1 MDLIMELLWE
11 EVDVKGV
18 VWVIGVDKEKE
29 KGEGKRMGDEDSFDE
44 EMIILWWC
52 FLVWIFF

>member
-1 MDLIMELLWE
+1 MELLWE

-18 VWVIGVDKEKE
+18 VWVIGVDKEEE

>member
-1 MDLIMELLWE
+1 MELLWE